1 MVDSLAVLASAAH
14 GERSLVARGL
24 TDQGS
29 MREVIWRAF
38 RESVA
43 PWAELDYAQD
53 VRASRLLDL
62 VRSADGPARPSVVI
76 VSSPALFDR
85 AGALEPYRTPF
96 ADRFP
101 AGWADERDRWTPL
114 YVQPIV
120 AIHNTH
126 RAPPPRTWRDLADE
140 TLRDRIVLDD
150 PARMLT
156 SGPAFAELVSA
167 LGEPAW
173 TDLLAGIAAQRPH
186 LVGDNERA
194 VLEVATGS
202 RWVGLS
208 NWNVARRVRPGSPV
222 RHVFLDPTPCIPGFA
237 VLVAEPPAPALAR
250 LFLAWLAS
258 DEGQR
263 AYAATG
269 RIPARLDVV
278 ATPSLATIL
287 PAAVAPVFGTS
298 DWLTE
303 PERWTARFREL
314 LPAGD
319 GALEGKV
326 AARS

>member
-1 MVDSLAVLASAAH
+1 MADPLAALASASR
-14 GERSLVARGL
+14 GEPSLVVRGL
-24 TDQGS
+24 TDPDS

-38 RESVA
+38 RESIA

-62 VRSADGPARPSVVI
+62 VRSADGPARPSVVL

-85 AGALEPYRTPF
+85 AGAIEPYRTPF
-96 ADRFP
+96 AGRFP
-101 AGWADERDRWTPL
+101 AGWADDRGRWTPL

-120 AIHNTH
+120 AIHNAH
-126 RAPPPRTWRDLADE
+126 HAPPPRTWRDLADE
-140 TLRDRIVLDD
+140 TLRDRLVFDD

-156 SGPAFAELVSA
+156 SGPAFAELTSV
-167 LGEPAW
+167 LGEATW
-173 TDLLAGIAAQRPH
+173 TELLTTIAAQRPH

-222 RHVFLDPTPCIPGFA
+222 RHAYLDPTPCIPGFA
-237 VLVAEPPAPALAR
+237 VLVADPPAPALAR

-269 RIPARLDVV
+269 RIPARSDVV

-287 PAAVAPVFGTS
+287 PARVAPIFGTT

-319 GALEGKV
+319 GVLEGKV